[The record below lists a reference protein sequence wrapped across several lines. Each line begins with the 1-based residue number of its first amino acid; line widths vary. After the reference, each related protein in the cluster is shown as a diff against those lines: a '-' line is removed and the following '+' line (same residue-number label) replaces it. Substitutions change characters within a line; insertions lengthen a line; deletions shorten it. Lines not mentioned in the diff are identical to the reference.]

1 MENKKS
7 NKSLAELSNDHNI
20 LVIPPAVDMTK
31 ALGGLKTNNNTERNN
46 NNKWSSFC
54 GGIVPQ
60 M

>member
-7 NKSLAELSNDHNI
+7 NKSLAELSNDNNI
-20 LVIPPAVDMTK
+20 LVIPPTVDMTK
-31 ALGGLKTNNNTERNN
+31 VIGGNKSPNTERN

>member
-31 ALGGLKTNNNTERNN
+31 ALGGFRPNNTERNN
-46 NNKWSSFC
+46 NNKWSSLC